1 MVGMLV
7 VGWRSLWICFFRF
20 VKDFVICTSLILYI
34 GISNL
39 PIYSFIM
46 VCTRSL
52 ILVLH
57 VLNNFIKV

>member
-52 ILVLH
+52 ILV
-57 VLNNFIKV
+57 